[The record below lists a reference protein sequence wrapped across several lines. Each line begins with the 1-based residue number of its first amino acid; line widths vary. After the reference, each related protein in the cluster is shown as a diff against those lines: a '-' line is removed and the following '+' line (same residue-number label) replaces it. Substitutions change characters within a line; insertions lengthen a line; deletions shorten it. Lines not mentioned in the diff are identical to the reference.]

1 MAVDDDI
8 VFLGRI
14 PTFRVL
20 GREAM
25 RIIAISAQP
34 VQLQGGDQL
43 FEEGEPADGGYVV
56 VYGSVELKSL
66 NDHEPGERAVARSG
80 TLIGETALMVNTMRP
95 ATATATET
103 TLLLKIPRNVFLRT
117 LEGEPA
123 AAVALRD
130 MMAKRLISTLNDLDT
145 VAPKFEAKEDD
156 KASEETESDT

>member
-34 VQLQGGDQL
+34 VQLHGGDQL
-43 FEEGEPADGGYVV
+43 FEEGEPADAGYVI
-56 VYGSVELKSL
+56 VYGSVELRGMG
-66 NDHEPGERAVARSG
+66 DREPGERAIARAG
-80 TLIGETALMVNTMRP
+80 TLIGETALMVNTLRP

-103 TLLLKIPRNVFLRT
+103 TSLLRIPRNVFLRT
-117 LEGEPA
+117 LEGEPG

-130 MMAKRLISTLNDLDT
+130 MMAKRLISTLNDLDV
-145 VAPKFEAKEDD
+145 VAPLFDAKED
-156 KASEETESDT
+156 ATSEEPEPKN